1 MPKISIIV
9 PVYNAARTLPDCLKS
24 ILSQEGVDFEVILVN
39 DGSTDDSGF
48 VCDSMAAEDSRVT
61 AIHQLNG
68 GVSSARNAGLE
79 AAQGEFVTFVDA
91 DDALLEGALQNM
103 YSEDADFVVAGYR
116 KGNQIC
122 APLEDR
128 FFRGREQV
136 ISFLDSSV
144 SGGNLPLLNTVWCKL
159 FRLEVI
165 RSAGLLFDTSLR
177 YGEDKLF
184 VLKYLTYINSVRTLP
199 LPVYDYI
206 LRDGS
211 LSCDESSDKHLIQ
224 VIGLIEKY
232 GAVLNELKH
241 MYPCASVK
249 GLYHHDLVGRY
260 CARVLTEMA
269 KRRSDLL
276 TLETLKKIY
285 GYMDEDNDMGL
296 FSLRAGQIPNILLYK
311 IGCPSFSLRFYRFT
325 SSIMSLQNV

>member
-1 MPKISIIV
+1 MPKISIII
-9 PVYNAARTLPDCLKS
+9 PVYNAAATLPDCLKS

-91 DDALLEGALQNM
+91 DDALLEGVLKNM
-103 YSEDADFVVAGYR
+103 YTADADFVVAGYQ
-116 KGNQIC
+116 KGSQTC
-122 APLEDR
+122 LPAEEH
-128 FFRGREQV
+128 FFKGCEQV
-136 ISFLDSSV
+136 TSFLDTYI
-144 SGGNLPLLNTVWCKL
+144 SGGILPLLNTVWCKL

-165 RSAGLLFDTSLR
+165 RSAGLVFDTSLR

-184 VLKYLTYINSVRTLP
+184 VLKYLTYINSVRTFP

-206 LRDGS
+206 VSDGS
-211 LSCDESSDKHLIQ
+211 LSCDESSDKHLTQ
-224 VIGLIEKY
+224 VMGLIEKY
-232 GAVLNELKH
+232 GPVLNELKQR
-241 MYPCASVK
+241 YPCPSIN
-249 GLYHHDLVGRY
+249 GLYHYDLVGRY
-260 CARVLTEMA
+260 CARVLTQIA